1 MSFNL
6 LNIASSGVRA
16 SSELLQ
22 TTSKNIANVNTE
34 GYVRER
40 TEFTTMVDNQV
51 GRGET
56 YRLLNEFAQ
65 SQLNR
70 DTSNKSFFDQF
81 ITEANRVDTIFSEES
96 NNLSTGINSLFN
108 NVQEAL
114 NQPSSTVARSLVM
127 TDAQSLIDQMDRLS
141 GIVLDQ
147 KSIVNEQLEIFSDE
161 ANSLIQ
167 SISTLNQNIAAVNGT
182 NNAADASSTYN
193 ERDKAIR
200 DLSELIDIE
209 TLDGPNGEKLVFMGT
224 GEAVVMQNGAFNLFS
239 MTGDPDPNFKEFTL
253 DVNGGKAVPLE
264 VDVSKLKGKI
274 GGLLAFRDDILVPA
288 QNQIGQMGLAI
299 ADAFNEQNKLGMDA
313 TGQLGGNIFNIPTV
327 GAYAYQANT
336 GTAGMTATVEPGK
349 GSELPASDF
358 IIIYT
363 SATSVSIQPVDNK
376 GEPLGDPSVA
386 DIPADGIINADDIR
400 NAVPYQAA
408 TATTSEVLATVKD
421 SFGLQL
427 NIDTTKTGNV
437 GDQFQIKLNSDSAS
451 SITLATGRGE
461 DLALA
466 SPIRTSN
473 SIDNTG
479 TATISVGT
487 VSSVISGGFT
497 LETPLTT
504 PPIPV
509 NPPVLANGDIKI
521 VKATGTN
528 DYLISDGSG
537 TDVAVTIAP
546 PGKNVLAGLGA
557 PYDSYGFDF
566 DIEGTPATG
575 DTFTLEFNEGGFDDN
590 RNGLKLADLQNGELV
605 RLNVETTATA
615 DNHKTFNQA
624 YSGLVSDVGVVTGQA
639 ITSGAA
645 FDALAQQSEAWYESL
660 SGVNLDEEAANL
672 LRFQQSYSAS
682 AQVLAAAQ
690 EIFDTLLNAAR

>member
-1 MSFNL
+1 MSFSL
-6 LNIASSGVRA
+6 LNIASAGVRS

-22 TTSKNIANVNTE
+22 TTSKNITNVNTE

-81 ITEANRVDTIFSEES
+81 VTEANRVDTIFSEES

-127 TDAQSLIDQMDRLS
+127 TDAQSLVDQMDRLS
-141 GIVLDQ
+141 GIVLEQ
-147 KSIVNEQLEIFSDE
+147 QGIVNEQLEIFSEE

-167 SISTLNQNIAAVNGT
+167 NINTLNQEIAVVNAT
-182 NNAADASSTYN
+182 NNASSASSIYN
-193 ERDKAIR
+193 QRDLAIR
-200 DLSELIDIE
+200 ELSELVDIE
-209 TLDGPNGEKLVFMGT
+209 TLDGPNGEKLVFMGS
-224 GEAVVMQNGAFNLFS
+224 GESLVMENGTFNLFS
-239 MTGDPDPNFKEFTL
+239 LSGDPDPNFKELTL

-264 VDVSKLKGKI
+264 IDATKLKGKI

-313 TGQLGGNIFNIPTV
+313 NGELGGDIFNIPTA

-336 GTAGMTATVEPGK
+336 GNAGMTATVEPGK

-358 IIIYT
+358 IVTYT
-363 SATSVSIQPVDNK
+363 DTNEVSIQPVDNK
-376 GEPLGDPSVA
+376 GEPIGDA
-386 DIPADGIINADDIR
+386 AIAIIPASNVIDADDI
-400 NAVPYQAA
+400 Q
-408 TATTSEVLATVKD
+408 LATPGDPNATPPLPATVED
-421 SFGLQL
+421 SFGLKL
-427 NIDTTKTGNV
+427 EINGTGNI
-437 GDQFQIKLNSDSAS
+437 GDKFQIKLNSEAAT
-451 SITLATGRGE
+451 SISLATSRGE

-466 SPIRTSN
+466 SPVRTAN
-473 SIDNTG
+473 SIDNVG
-479 TATISVGT
+479 TATISAGEVT
-487 VSSVISGGFT
+487 SVTSGGFN
-497 LETPLTT
+497 TT
-504 PPIPV
+504 PD
-509 NPPVLANGDIKI
+509 LANGDITL
-521 VKATGTN
+521 VKTGTAN
-528 DYLISDGSG
+528 EYQISDENN
-537 TDVAVTIAP
+537 TATTIIIPP
-546 PGKNVLAGLGA
+546 PGNNVLSQAGT
-557 PYDSYGFDF
+557 PYSDYGFDF

-605 RLNVETTATA
+605 RKNVVTTATA
-615 DNHKTFNQA
+615 DNHETFNQA
-624 YSGLVSDVGVVTGQA
+624 YSGLVSDIGVVTGQA
-639 ITSGAA
+639 ITSASA

-690 EIFDTLLNAAR
+690 EIFDTLLSAAR

>member
-358 IIIYT
+358 IITYT
-363 SATSVSIQPVDNK
+363 GNANEVSIQPIDNK
-376 GEPLGDPSVA
+376 GDPLGQPSLA
-386 DIPADGIINADDIR
+386 DISTGVIDSS
-400 NAVPYQAA
+400 
-408 TATTSEVLATVKD
+408 TTTGE
-421 SFGLQL
+421 SFGLQV
-427 NIDTTKTGNV
+427 NV
-437 GDQFQIKLNSDSAS
+437 SGAGVEGDQFQIKLNSDAAS
-451 SITLATGRGE
+451 SITLATGRAE

-466 SPIRTSN
+466 SPIRTAN

-479 TATISVGT
+479 TATISAGEVT
-487 VSSVISGGFT
+487 SVTSGGFT
-497 LETPLTT
+497 SAPGLTNGEITLVKTGNANEYQITDNSGTNTFTIT
-504 PPIPV
+504 PPAKGM
-509 NPPVLANGDIKI
+509 LSQA
-521 VKATGTN
+521 
-528 DYLISDGSG
+528 
-537 TDVAVTIAP
+537 
-546 PGKNVLAGLGA
+546 GA
-557 PYDSYGFDF
+557 PFDTYGFDF

-682 AQVLAAAQ
+682 AKVLATAQ
-690 EIFDTLLNAAR
+690 AIFDTLLNAAR

>member
-358 IIIYT
+358 IITYT
-363 SATSVSIQPVDNK
+363 ANANEVSIQPIDNK
-376 GEPLGDPSVA
+376 GNKIGDPALA
-386 DIPADGIINADDIR
+386 DISSGEINTASIKRAIPPALPTPG
-400 NAVPYQAA
+400 
-408 TATTSEVLATVKD
+408 TVEE
-421 SFGLQL
+421 SFGLKV
-427 NIDTTKTGNV
+427 NISGIGNV

-451 SITLATGRGE
+451 SITLATGRAE

-466 SPIRTSN
+466 SPIRTAN
-473 SIDNTG
+473 SIDNIG
-479 TATISVGT
+479 TATISAGEVT
-487 VSSVISGGFT
+487 SVTSGGFT
-497 LETPLTT
+497 SAPGLTNGEITLVKTGNTNEYQITDNSGTNTFTIT
-504 PPIPV
+504 PPAKGM
-509 NPPVLANGDIKI
+509 LSQA
-521 VKATGTN
+521 
-528 DYLISDGSG
+528 
-537 TDVAVTIAP
+537 
-546 PGKNVLAGLGA
+546 GA
-557 PYDSYGFDF
+557 PFDTYGFDF

-624 YSGLVSDVGVVTGQA
+624 YSGLVSDIGVITGQA

>member
-1 MSFNL
+1 MSFSL
-6 LNIASSGVRA
+6 LNIASAGVRS

-22 TTSKNIANVNTE
+22 TTSKNITNVNTE

-81 ITEANRVDTIFSEES
+81 VTEANRVDTIFSEES

-127 TDAQSLIDQMDRLS
+127 TDAQSLVDQMDRLS
-141 GIVLDQ
+141 GIVLEQ
-147 KSIVNEQLEIFSDE
+147 QGIVNEQLEIFSEE

-167 SISTLNQNIAAVNGT
+167 NINTLNQEIAVVNGT
-182 NNAADASSTYN
+182 NNASDASSIYN
-193 ERDKAIR
+193 QRDLAIR
-200 DLSELIDIE
+200 ELSELVDIE
-209 TLDGPNGEKLVFMGT
+209 TLDGPNGEKLVFMGS
-224 GEAVVMQNGAFNLFS
+224 GESLVMENGTFNLFS
-239 MTGDPDPNFKEFTL
+239 LSGDPDPNFKELTL

-264 VDVSKLKGKI
+264 IDATKLKGKI

-313 TGQLGGNIFNIPTV
+313 NGELGGDIFNIPTV

-336 GTAGMTATVEPGK
+336 GGASLTATLEAGK

-358 IIIYT
+358 IVTYT
-363 SATSVSIQPVDNK
+363 ANANEVSIQPIDNK
-376 GEPLGDPSVA
+376 GEPIGSASLATIPPSGVI
-386 DIPADGIINADDIR
+386 DSDDI
-400 NAVPYQAA
+400 
-408 TATTSEVLATVKD
+408 TSGE
-421 SFGLQL
+421 SFGLQ
-427 NIDTTKTGNV
+427 IDVAGTGNT
-437 GDQFQIKLNSDSAS
+437 GDQFQIKLNSEAAT
-451 SITLATGRGE
+451 SISLATSRGE

-466 SPIRTSN
+466 SPIRTAN
-473 SIDNTG
+473 SIDNVG
-479 TATISVGT
+479 TATISAGEVT
-487 VSSVISGGFT
+487 SVTSGGFN
-497 LETPLTT
+497 TT
-504 PPIPV
+504 PG
-509 NPPVLANGDIKI
+509 LANGDITL
-521 VKATGTN
+521 VKTGTAN
-528 DYLISDGSG
+528 EYQISDENN
-537 TDVAVTIAP
+537 TATTIIIPP
-546 PGKNVLAGLGA
+546 PGNNVLSQAGT
-557 PYDSYGFDF
+557 PYSDYGFDF

-605 RLNVETTATA
+605 RKNVVTTATA
-615 DNHKTFNQA
+615 DNHETFNQA
-624 YSGLVSDVGVVTGQA
+624 YSGLVSDIGVVTGQA
-639 ITSGAA
+639 ITSASA
-645 FDALAQQSEAWYESL
+645 FDALAEQSEAWYESL

-690 EIFDTLLNAAR
+690 EIFDTLLSAAR

>member
-1 MSFNL
+1 MSFSL
-6 LNIASSGVRA
+6 LNIASAGVRS

-22 TTSKNIANVNTE
+22 TTSKNITNVNTE

-81 ITEANRVDTIFSEES
+81 VTEANRVDTIFSEES

-127 TDAQSLIDQMDRLS
+127 TDAQSLVDQMDRLS
-141 GIVLDQ
+141 GIVLEQ
-147 KSIVNEQLEIFSDE
+147 QGIVNEQLEIFSEE

-167 SISTLNQNIAAVNGT
+167 NINTLNQEIAVVNGT
-182 NNAADASSTYN
+182 NNASDASSIYN
-193 ERDKAIR
+193 QRDLAIR
-200 DLSELIDIE
+200 ELSELVDIE
-209 TLDGPNGEKLVFMGT
+209 TLDGPNGEKLVFMGS
-224 GEAVVMQNGAFNLFS
+224 GESLVMENGTFNLFS
-239 MTGDPDPNFKEFTL
+239 LSGDPDPNFKELTL

-264 VDVSKLKGKI
+264 IDATKLKGKI

-313 TGQLGGNIFNIPTV
+313 NGELGGDIFNIPTV
-327 GAYAYQANT
+327 GAHAYQANT
-336 GTAGMTATVEPGK
+336 GGASLTATLEAGK

-358 IIIYT
+358 IVTYT
-363 SATSVSIQPVDNK
+363 ANANEVSIQPIDNK
-376 GEPLGDPSVA
+376 GEPIGSASLATIPPSGVI
-386 DIPADGIINADDIR
+386 DSDDI
-400 NAVPYQAA
+400 
-408 TATTSEVLATVKD
+408 TSGE
-421 SFGLQL
+421 SFGLQ
-427 NIDTTKTGNV
+427 IDVAGTGNT
-437 GDQFQIKLNSDSAS
+437 GDQFQIKLNSEAAT
-451 SITLATGRGE
+451 SISLATSRGE

-466 SPIRTSN
+466 SPIRTAN
-473 SIDNTG
+473 SIDNVG
-479 TATISVGT
+479 TATISAGEVT
-487 VSSVISGGFT
+487 SVTSGGFN
-497 LETPLTT
+497 TT
-504 PPIPV
+504 PG
-509 NPPVLANGDIKI
+509 LANGDITL
-521 VKATGTN
+521 VKTGTAN
-528 DYLISDGSG
+528 EYQITDANG
-537 TDVAVTIAP
+537 TTTFTVTP
-546 PGKNVLAGLGA
+546 PAEGVLAQAGV
-557 PYDSYGFDF
+557 PYSNYGFDF

-605 RLNVETTATA
+605 RKNVVTTATA
-615 DNHKTFNQA
+615 DNHETFNQA
-624 YSGLVSDVGVVTGQA
+624 YSGLVSDIGVVTGQA
-639 ITSGAA
+639 ITSASA
-645 FDALAQQSEAWYESL
+645 FDALAEQSEAWYESL

-690 EIFDTLLNAAR
+690 EIFDTLLSAAR

>member
-358 IIIYT
+358 IITYT
-363 SATSVSIQPVDNK
+363 ANPNEVSIQPIDNK
-376 GEPLGDPSVA
+376 GDPLGQPSLA
-386 DIPADGIINADDIR
+386 DISTGIIDSS
-400 NAVPYQAA
+400 
-408 TATTSEVLATVKD
+408 TTTGE
-421 SFGLQL
+421 SFGLQV
-427 NIDTTKTGNV
+427 NV
-437 GDQFQIKLNSDSAS
+437 SGAGVEGDQFQIKLNSDAAS
-451 SITLATGRGE
+451 SITLATGRAE

-466 SPIRTSN
+466 SPIRTAN
-473 SIDNTG
+473 SIDNIG
-479 TATISVGT
+479 TATISAGEVT
-487 VSSVISGGFT
+487 SVTSGGFT
-497 LETPLTT
+497 TAPGLT
-504 PPIPV
+504 
-509 NPPVLANGDIKI
+509 NGEITL
-521 VKATGTN
+521 VKAAGTN

-537 TDVAVTIAP
+537 TNVAVTIAP

-624 YSGLVSDVGVVTGQA
+624 YSGLVSDIGVITGQA

>member
-1 MSFNL
+1 MSFSL
-6 LNIASSGVRA
+6 LNIASAGVRS

-22 TTSKNIANVNTE
+22 TTSKNITNVNTE

-81 ITEANRVDTIFSEES
+81 VTEANRVDTIFSEES

-114 NQPSSTVARSLVM
+114 NQPSSSVARSLVM
-127 TDAQSLIDQMDRLS
+127 TDAQSLVDQMDRLS
-141 GIVLDQ
+141 GIVLEQ
-147 KSIVNEQLEIFSDE
+147 QGIVNEQLEIFSEE

-167 SISTLNQNIAAVNGT
+167 NINTLNQEIAVVNGT
-182 NNAADASSTYN
+182 NNASDASSIYN
-193 ERDKAIR
+193 QRDLAIR
-200 DLSELIDIE
+200 ELSELVDIE
-209 TLDGPNGEKLVFMGT
+209 TLDGPNGEKLVFMGS
-224 GEAVVMQNGAFNLFS
+224 GESLVMENGTFNLFS
-239 MTGDPDPNFKEFTL
+239 LSGDPDPNFKELTL

-264 VDVSKLKGKI
+264 IDATKLKGKI

-313 TGQLGGNIFNIPTV
+313 NGELGGDIFNIPTV

-336 GTAGMTATVEPGK
+336 GGASLTATLEAGK

-358 IIIYT
+358 IVTYT
-363 SATSVSIQPVDNK
+363 ANANEVSIQPIDNK
-376 GEPLGDPSVA
+376 GEPIGSASLATIPPSGVI
-386 DIPADGIINADDIR
+386 DSDDIM
-400 NAVPYQAA
+400 
-408 TATTSEVLATVKD
+408 SGE
-421 SFGLQL
+421 SFGLQ
-427 NIDTTKTGNV
+427 IDVAGTGNT
-437 GDQFQIKLNSDSAS
+437 GDQFQIKLNSEAAT
-451 SITLATGRGE
+451 SISLATSRGE

-466 SPIRTSN
+466 SPIRTAN
-473 SIDNTG
+473 SIDNVG
-479 TATISVGT
+479 TATISAGEVT
-487 VSSVISGGFT
+487 SVTSGGFN
-497 LETPLTT
+497 TT
-504 PPIPV
+504 PG
-509 NPPVLANGDIKI
+509 LANGDITL
-521 VKATGTN
+521 VKTGTAN
-528 DYLISDGSG
+528 EYQITDANG
-537 TDVAVTIAP
+537 TTTFTITP
-546 PGKNVLAGLGA
+546 PAEGVLAQAGA
-557 PYDSYGFDF
+557 PYSNYGFDF

-605 RLNVETTATA
+605 RKNVVTTAAA
-615 DNHKTFNQA
+615 DNHETFNQA
-624 YSGLVSDVGVVTGQA
+624 YSGLVSDIGVVTGQA
-639 ITSGAA
+639 ITSASA

-690 EIFDTLLNAAR
+690 EIFDTLLSAAR

>member
-1 MSFNL
+1 MSFSL
-6 LNIASSGVRA
+6 LNIASAGVRS

-22 TTSKNIANVNTE
+22 TTSKNITNVNTE

-81 ITEANRVDTIFSEES
+81 VTEANRVDTIFSEES

-114 NQPSSTVARSLVM
+114 NQPSSSVARSLVM
-127 TDAQSLIDQMDRLS
+127 TDAQSLVDQMDRLS
-141 GIVLDQ
+141 GIVLEQ
-147 KSIVNEQLEIFSDE
+147 QGIVNEQLEIFSEE

-167 SISTLNQNIAAVNGT
+167 NINTLNQEIAVVNGT
-182 NNAADASSTYN
+182 NNASDASSIYN
-193 ERDKAIR
+193 QRDLAIR
-200 DLSELIDIE
+200 ELSQLVDIE
-209 TLDGPNGEKLVFMGT
+209 TLDGPNGEKLVFMGS
-224 GEAVVMQNGAFNLFS
+224 GESLVMENGTFNLFS
-239 MTGDPDPNFKEFTL
+239 LSGDPDPNSKELTL

-264 VDVSKLKGKI
+264 IDATKLKGKI

-313 TGQLGGNIFNIPTV
+313 NGELGGDIFNIPTV

-336 GTAGMTATVEPGK
+336 GGASLTATLEGGK

-358 IIIYT
+358 IVTYT
-363 SATSVSIQPVDNK
+363 ANANEVSIQPIDNK
-376 GEPLGDPSVA
+376 GEPIGSASLATIPPSGVI
-386 DIPADGIINADDIR
+386 DSDDI
-400 NAVPYQAA
+400 
-408 TATTSEVLATVKD
+408 TSGE
-421 SFGLQL
+421 SFGLQ
-427 NIDTTKTGNV
+427 IDVAGTGNT
-437 GDQFQIKLNSDSAS
+437 GDQFQIKLNSEAAT
-451 SITLATGRGE
+451 SISLATSRGE

-466 SPIRTSN
+466 SPIRTAN
-473 SIDNTG
+473 SIDNVG
-479 TATISVGT
+479 TATISAGEVT
-487 VSSVISGGFT
+487 SVTSGGFN
-497 LETPLTT
+497 TT
-504 PPIPV
+504 PG
-509 NPPVLANGDIKI
+509 LANGDITL
-521 VKATGTN
+521 VKTGTAN
-528 DYLISDGSG
+528 EYQITDANG
-537 TDVAVTIAP
+537 TSTFTVTP
-546 PGKNVLAGLGA
+546 PAEGILAQAGA
-557 PYDSYGFDF
+557 PYSNYGFDF

-605 RLNVETTATA
+605 RKNVVTTAAA
-615 DNHKTFNQA
+615 DNHETFNQA
-624 YSGLVSDVGVVTGQA
+624 YSGLVSDIGVVTGQA
-639 ITSGAA
+639 ITSASA

-672 LRFQQSYSAS
+672 LRFQQSYSAP

-690 EIFDTLLNAAR
+690 EVFDTLLSAAR

>member
-1 MSFNL
+1 MSFSL
-6 LNIASSGVRA
+6 LNIASAGVRS

-22 TTSKNIANVNTE
+22 TTSKNITNVNTE

-81 ITEANRVDTIFSEES
+81 VTEANRVDTIFSEES

-114 NQPSSTVARSLVM
+114 NQPSSSVARSLVM
-127 TDAQSLIDQMDRLS
+127 TDAQSLVDQMDRLS
-141 GIVLDQ
+141 GIVLEQ
-147 KSIVNEQLEIFSDE
+147 QGIVNEQLEIFSEE

-167 SISTLNQNIAAVNGT
+167 NINTLNQEIAVVNGT
-182 NNAADASSTYN
+182 NNASDASSIYN
-193 ERDKAIR
+193 QRDLAIR
-200 DLSELIDIE
+200 ELSELVDIE
-209 TLDGPNGEKLVFMGT
+209 TLDGPNGEKLVFMGS
-224 GEAVVMQNGAFNLFS
+224 GESLVMENGTFNLFS
-239 MTGDPDPNFKEFTL
+239 LSGDPDPNFKELTL

-264 VDVSKLKGKI
+264 IDATKLKGKI

-313 TGQLGGNIFNIPTV
+313 NGELGGDIFNIPTV
-327 GAYAYQANT
+327 GAHAYQANT
-336 GTAGMTATVEPGK
+336 GGASLTATLEAGK

-358 IIIYT
+358 IVTYT
-363 SATSVSIQPVDNK
+363 ANANEVSIQPIDNK
-376 GEPLGDPSVA
+376 GEPIGSASLATIPPSGVI
-386 DIPADGIINADDIR
+386 DSDDI
-400 NAVPYQAA
+400 
-408 TATTSEVLATVKD
+408 TSGE
-421 SFGLQL
+421 SFGLQ
-427 NIDTTKTGNV
+427 IDVAGTGNT
-437 GDQFQIKLNSDSAS
+437 GDQFQIKLNSEAAT
-451 SITLATGRGE
+451 SISLATSRGE

-466 SPIRTSN
+466 SPIRTAN
-473 SIDNTG
+473 SIDNVG
-479 TATISVGT
+479 TATISAGEVT
-487 VSSVISGGFT
+487 SVTSGGFN
-497 LETPLTT
+497 TT
-504 PPIPV
+504 PG
-509 NPPVLANGDIKI
+509 LANGDITL
-521 VKATGTN
+521 VKTGTAN
-528 DYLISDGSG
+528 EYQITDANG
-537 TDVAVTIAP
+537 TTTFTVTP
-546 PGKNVLAGLGA
+546 PAEGVLAQAGV
-557 PYDSYGFDF
+557 PYSNYGFDF

-605 RLNVETTATA
+605 RKNVVTTATA
-615 DNHKTFNQA
+615 DNHETFNQA
-624 YSGLVSDVGVVTGQA
+624 YSGLVSDIGVVTGQA
-639 ITSGAA
+639 ITSASA
-645 FDALAQQSEAWYESL
+645 FDALAEQSEAWYESL

-690 EIFDTLLNAAR
+690 EIFDTLLSAAR

>member
-22 TTSKNIANVNTE
+22 TTSKNIANVNTV

-264 VDVSKLKGKI
+264 VDASKLKGKI

-288 QNQIGQMGLAI
+288 QNQIGQMGLAL
-299 ADAFNEQNKLGMDA
+299 ADAFNQQNHLGMDA
-313 TGQLGGNIFNIPTV
+313 NGKLGGDIFTIPTAK
-327 GAYAYQANT
+327 GFAYQANT
-336 GTAGMTATVEPGK
+336 GGAGVSATVEPGK
-349 GSELPASDF
+349 GKELPASDF
-358 IIIYT
+358 IVTYT
-363 SATSVSIQPVDNK
+363 DNPNEVSIQPIDNK
-376 GEPLGDPSVA
+376 GEPIGHAAIAVIPANNIIGEDAIQPATPGDP
-386 DIPADGIINADDIR
+386 NAT
-400 NAVPYQAA
+400 PPKPP
-408 TATTSEVLATVKD
+408 TVED
-421 SFGLQL
+421 SFGLKL
-427 NIDTTKTGNV
+427 EINGTGNP
-437 GDQFQIKLNSDSAS
+437 GDKFQIKLNSEAAAN
-451 SITLATGRGE
+451 ITLATGRGE

-466 SPIRTSN
+466 SPIRTADAIN
-473 SIDNTG
+473 NTG
-479 TATISVGT
+479 SGAISAG
-487 VSSVISGGFT
+487 SVTNISNFT
-497 LETPLTT
+497 SEPLNLSIPLGIEPLTLKKVEEPNMYT
-504 PPIPV
+504 
-509 NPPVLANGDIKI
+509 LSD
-521 VKATGTN
+521 GTN
-528 DYLISDGSG
+528 T
-537 TDVAVTIAP
+537 TDSFAIDSS
-546 PGKNVLAGLGA
+546 GKNIIAQAEDAGELTDITA
-557 PYDSYGFDF
+557 FTAEELGFDF
-566 DIEGTPATG
+566 DIQGKPALG
-575 DTFTLEFNEGGFDDN
+575 DSFTIEANKGGFDDN

>member
-1 MSFNL
+1 MSFSL
-6 LNIASSGVRA
+6 LNIASAGVRS

-22 TTSKNIANVNTE
+22 TTSKNITNVNTE

-81 ITEANRVDTIFSEES
+81 VTEANRVDTIFSEES

-127 TDAQSLIDQMDRLS
+127 TDAQSLVDQMDRLS
-141 GIVLDQ
+141 GIVLEQ
-147 KSIVNEQLEIFSDE
+147 QGIVNEQLEIFSEE

-167 SISTLNQNIAAVNGT
+167 NINTLNQEIAVVNGT
-182 NNAADASSTYN
+182 NNASSASSIYN
-193 ERDKAIR
+193 QRDLAIR
-200 DLSELIDIE
+200 ELSELVDIE
-209 TLDGPNGEKLVFMGT
+209 TLDGPNGEKLVFMGS
-224 GEAVVMQNGAFNLFS
+224 GESLVMENGTFNLFS
-239 MTGDPDPNFKEFTL
+239 LSGDPDPNFKELTL

-264 VDVSKLKGKI
+264 IDATKLKGKI

-313 TGQLGGNIFNIPTV
+313 NGELGGDIFNIPTV
-327 GAYAYQANT
+327 GAYTYQANT
-336 GTAGMTATVEPGK
+336 GGASLTATLEAGK

-358 IIIYT
+358 IVTYT
-363 SATSVSIQPVDNK
+363 ANANEVSIQPIDNK
-376 GEPLGDPSVA
+376 GEPIGSASLATIPPSGVI
-386 DIPADGIINADDIR
+386 DSDDI
-400 NAVPYQAA
+400 
-408 TATTSEVLATVKD
+408 TSGE
-421 SFGLQL
+421 SFGLQ
-427 NIDTTKTGNV
+427 IDVAGTGNT
-437 GDQFQIKLNSDSAS
+437 GDQFQIKLNSEAAT
-451 SITLATGRGE
+451 SISLATSRGE

-466 SPIRTSN
+466 SPIRTAN
-473 SIDNTG
+473 SIDNVG
-479 TATISVGT
+479 TATISAGEVT
-487 VSSVISGGFT
+487 SVTSGGFN
-497 LETPLTT
+497 TT
-504 PPIPV
+504 PG
-509 NPPVLANGDIKI
+509 LANGDITL
-521 VKATGTN
+521 VKTGTAN
-528 DYLISDGSG
+528 EYQITDANG
-537 TDVAVTIAP
+537 TTTFIVTP
-546 PGKNVLAGLGA
+546 PAEGVLAQAGA
-557 PYDSYGFDF
+557 PYSNYGFDF

-605 RLNVETTATA
+605 RKNVVTTATA
-615 DNHKTFNQA
+615 DNHETFNQA
-624 YSGLVSDVGVVTGQA
+624 YSGLVSDIGVVTGQA
-639 ITSGAA
+639 ITSASA
-645 FDALAQQSEAWYESL
+645 FNALAEQSEAWYESL

-690 EIFDTLLNAAR
+690 EVFDTLLSAAR

>member
-1 MSFNL
+1 MSFSL
-6 LNIASSGVRA
+6 LNIASAGVRS

-22 TTSKNIANVNTE
+22 TTSKNITNVNTE

-81 ITEANRVDTIFSEES
+81 VTEANRVDTIFSEES

-114 NQPSSTVARSLVM
+114 NQPSSSVARSLVM
-127 TDAQSLIDQMDRLS
+127 TDAQSLVDQMDRLS
-141 GIVLDQ
+141 GIVLEQ
-147 KSIVNEQLEIFSDE
+147 QGIVNEQLEIFSEE

-167 SISTLNQNIAAVNGT
+167 NINTLNQEIAVVNGT
-182 NNAADASSTYN
+182 NNASSASSIYN
-193 ERDKAIR
+193 QRDLAIR
-200 DLSELIDIE
+200 ELSELVDIE
-209 TLDGPNGEKLVFMGT
+209 TLDGPNGEKLVFMGS
-224 GEAVVMQNGAFNLFS
+224 GESLVMENGTFNLFS
-239 MTGDPDPNFKEFTL
+239 LSGDPDPNFKELTL

-264 VDVSKLKGKI
+264 IDATKLKGKI

-313 TGQLGGNIFNIPTV
+313 NGELGGDIFNIPTV

-336 GTAGMTATVEPGK
+336 GGASLTATLEAGK

-358 IIIYT
+358 IVTYT
-363 SATSVSIQPVDNK
+363 ANANEVSIQPIDNK
-376 GEPLGDPSVA
+376 GEPIGSASLAIIPPSGVI
-386 DIPADGIINADDIR
+386 DSDDI
-400 NAVPYQAA
+400 
-408 TATTSEVLATVKD
+408 TSGE
-421 SFGLQL
+421 SFGLQ
-427 NIDTTKTGNV
+427 IDVAGTGNT
-437 GDQFQIKLNSDSAS
+437 GDQFQIKLNSEAAT
-451 SITLATGRGE
+451 SISLATSRGE

-466 SPIRTSN
+466 SPIRTAN
-473 SIDNTG
+473 SIDNVG
-479 TATISVGT
+479 TATISAGEVT
-487 VSSVISGGFT
+487 SVTSGGFN
-497 LETPLTT
+497 TT
-504 PPIPV
+504 PG
-509 NPPVLANGDIKI
+509 LANGDITL
-521 VKATGTN
+521 VKTGTAN
-528 DYLISDGSG
+528 EYQITDANG
-537 TDVAVTIAP
+537 TTTFTITP
-546 PGKNVLAGLGA
+546 PAEGVLAQAGV
-557 PYDSYGFDF
+557 PYSNYGFDF

-605 RLNVETTATA
+605 RKNVVTTATA
-615 DNHKTFNQA
+615 DNHETFNQA
-624 YSGLVSDVGVVTGQA
+624 YSGLVSDIGVVTGQA
-639 ITSGAA
+639 ITSASA
-645 FDALAQQSEAWYESL
+645 FDALAEQSEAWYESL

-690 EIFDTLLNAAR
+690 EIFDTLLSAAR

>member
-22 TTSKNIANVNTE
+22 TTSKNIANVNTV

-147 KSIVNEQLEIFSDE
+147 KSIINEQLEIFSDE

-239 MTGDPDPNFKEFTL
+239 MTGDPDPNFKEFKL

-313 TGQLGGNIFNIPTV
+313 TGQLGGNIFNIPTA

-358 IIIYT
+358 IITYT
-363 SATSVSIQPVDNK
+363 SAASVSIQPVDNK

-408 TATTSEVLATVKD
+408 TATTPEVLATVKD

-451 SITLATGRGE
+451 SITLATGRAE

-466 SPIRTSN
+466 SPIRTAN
-473 SIDNTG
+473 DLNNIG
-479 TATISVGT
+479 TATISAGEVT
-487 VSSVISGGFT
+487 SVISGGFT
-497 LETPLTT
+497 SAPGLTNGEITLVKTGNANEYQITDNSGTSTFTIT
-504 PPIPV
+504 PPAKGM
-509 NPPVLANGDIKI
+509 LSQA
-521 VKATGTN
+521 
-528 DYLISDGSG
+528 
-537 TDVAVTIAP
+537 
-546 PGKNVLAGLGA
+546 GA
-557 PYDSYGFDF
+557 PFDTYGYDF

-624 YSGLVSDVGVVTGQA
+624 YSGLVSDIGVITGQA

>member
-1 MSFNL
+1 MSFSL
-6 LNIASSGVRA
+6 LNIASAGVRS

-22 TTSKNIANVNTE
+22 TTSKNITNVNTE

-81 ITEANRVDTIFSEES
+81 VTEANRVDTIFSEES

-114 NQPSSTVARSLVM
+114 NQPSSSVARSLVM
-127 TDAQSLIDQMDRLS
+127 TDAQSLVDQMDRLS
-141 GIVLDQ
+141 GIVLEQ
-147 KSIVNEQLEIFSDE
+147 QGIVNEQLEIFSEE

-167 SISTLNQNIAAVNGT
+167 SINTLNQEIAVVNGT
-182 NNAADASSTYN
+182 NNASDASSIYN
-193 ERDKAIR
+193 QRDLAIR
-200 DLSELIDIE
+200 ELSQLVDIE
-209 TLDGPNGEKLVFMGT
+209 TLDGPNGEKLVFMGS
-224 GEAVVMQNGAFNLFS
+224 GESLVMENGTFNLFS
-239 MTGDPDPNFKEFTL
+239 LSGDPDPNSKELTL

-264 VDVSKLKGKI
+264 IDATKLKGKI

-313 TGQLGGNIFNIPTV
+313 NGELGGDIFNIPTV

-336 GTAGMTATVEPGK
+336 GGASLTATLEGGK

-358 IIIYT
+358 IVTYT
-363 SATSVSIQPVDNK
+363 ANANEVSIQPIDNK
-376 GEPLGDPSVA
+376 GEPIGSASLATIPPSGVI
-386 DIPADGIINADDIR
+386 DSDDI
-400 NAVPYQAA
+400 
-408 TATTSEVLATVKD
+408 TSGE
-421 SFGLQL
+421 SFGLQ
-427 NIDTTKTGNV
+427 IDVAGTGNT
-437 GDQFQIKLNSDSAS
+437 GDQFQIKLNSEAAT
-451 SITLATGRGE
+451 SISLATSRGE

-466 SPIRTSN
+466 SPIRTAN
-473 SIDNTG
+473 SIDNVG
-479 TATISVGT
+479 TATISAGEVT
-487 VSSVISGGFT
+487 SVTSGGFN
-497 LETPLTT
+497 TT
-504 PPIPV
+504 PG
-509 NPPVLANGDIKI
+509 LANGDITL
-521 VKATGTN
+521 VKTGTAN
-528 DYLISDGSG
+528 EYQITDANG
-537 TDVAVTIAP
+537 TTTFTVTP
-546 PGKNVLAGLGA
+546 PAEGVLAQAGV
-557 PYDSYGFDF
+557 PYSNYGFDF

-605 RLNVETTATA
+605 RKNVVTTATA
-615 DNHKTFNQA
+615 DNHETFNQA
-624 YSGLVSDVGVVTGQA
+624 YSGLVSDIGVVTGQA
-639 ITSGAA
+639 ITSASA
-645 FDALAQQSEAWYESL
+645 FDALAEQSEAWYESL

-690 EIFDTLLNAAR
+690 EIFDTLLSAAR